1 MKFYN
6 NKKFLQLL
14 ELIKKF
20 DTYLDKEI
28 SNHFS
33 QSEKLRFKE
42 CLQLQTYSILKNS
55 KVNRQKCFT
64 FTTPYREQKVKF

>member
-14 ELIKKF
+14 DLIKKF

-28 SNHFS
+28 TNHFS

-42 CLQLQTYSILKNS
+42 CLQLQSYSILKNN
-55 KVNRQKCFT
+55 KVYRQKSFI
-64 FTTPYREQKVKF
+64 FITPYRQRKGKF

>member
-6 NKKFLQLL
+6 NKKLFHLL
-14 ELIKKF
+14 DLIKKF

-42 CLQLQTYSILKNS
+42 FLQLQPYSILKNS
-55 KVNRQKCFT
+55 KVKRQKSFA
-64 FTTPYREQKVKF
+64 FTTPYRQRKEKF